1 MMEIFGHNFIQNSQ
15 FFFISK
21 IEDIKK
27 TSSNCVV
34 YFDFDKEIITY
45 CKNQGILFGVKVKNI
60 TELILASAS
69 NAKFLLVDKNFAKE
83 AQKIA
88 NEYMFDAKILLLSK
102 NEEDIEF
109 CAKNGIDGILF
120 YEHKHQ

>member
-1 MMEIFGHNFIQNSQ
+1 MMEIFGHDFIQNSQ

-27 TSSNCVV
+27 TSPNCVV
-34 YFDFDKEIITY
+34 FFDFDKEIIAY
-45 CKNQGILFGVKVKNI
+45 CKSQGILFGVKVRSI

-69 NAKFLLVDKNFAKE
+69 NAKFLLVDKNFAKD

-109 CAKNGIDGILF
+109 CAKNGIDGIIF
-120 YEHKHQ
+120 DEH